1 MLMNPIHLVGLLAV
15 AQYLCFGFCVAM
27 ARGRYGVKAPATTG
41 DERFERYYRVQMNTL
56 ELLAAFLPS
65 LWIAAQYWNPLWM
78 AAIGAVYLIG
88 RLVYFRAYVRD
99 PGSREIGFIL
109 SLGPIAVLLFAGLA
123 GVALAWMR

>member
-1 MLMNPIHLVGLLAV
+1 MNWIYLASLLAV

-27 ARGRYGVKAPATTG
+27 ARGRYGVKAPATAG

-65 LWIAAQYWNPLWM
+65 LWMAAQYWSPAWM
-78 AAIGAVYLIG
+78 AAIGAVYLLG

-99 PGSREIGFIL
+99 PGRREIGFIL
-109 SLGPIAVLLFAGLA
+109 SMAPIALLLLA
-123 GVALAWMR
+123 GFVGVAMAWMR